1 MSKTVC
7 FRIFAIALA
16 VILAAYVANIG
27 LITREVGAVFAQMQN
42 IYLAISAVVLS
53 LLMTK
58 TKHYWLIMLGVA
70 VLAAVV
76 IQAVIAGGTLLTIAL
91 LYKIIAFIVYVYLIA
106 LIRYMW

>member
-7 FRIFAIALA
+7 FRIFAVSLA

-27 LITREVGAVFAQMQN
+27 IITKEVGAIFTEMQN
-42 IYLAISAVVLS
+42 IYVALSAVILS

-70 VLAAVV
+70 VLAAGI
-76 IQAVIAGGTLLTIAL
+76 IQAVVAGSTLLSIAL
-91 LYKIIAFIVYVYLIA
+91 LYKIIAFIIYVYFVA

>member
-7 FRIFAIALA
+7 FRIFVIALA
-16 VILAAYVANIG
+16 VILAAYVANISV
-27 LITREVGAVFAQMQN
+27 ITKEVGTVFTQMQN
-42 IYLAISAVVLS
+42 IYIALSAVILS

-70 VLAAVV
+70 VITAGI
-76 IQAVIAGGTLLTIAL
+76 IQAVIAGGTLLSIAL